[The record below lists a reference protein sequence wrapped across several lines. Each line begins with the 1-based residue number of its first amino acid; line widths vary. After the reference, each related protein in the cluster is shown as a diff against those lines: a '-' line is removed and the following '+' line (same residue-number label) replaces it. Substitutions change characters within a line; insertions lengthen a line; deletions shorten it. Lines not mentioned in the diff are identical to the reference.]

1 MNRKQFTFY
10 NSYFRAICLVRNKAV
25 RADIYDSICRYALWG
40 QEPEWEKLHDS
51 AIMALELIIPGLE
64 ASRRKSE
71 IMLKCAPDTDEDCI
85 ASGGS
90 SPETLHKGKGE
101 DEVKDKVKGKD
112 KLKTKTEDKGKCGGV
127 PLAIKEQDFEIFWE
141 AYPKK
146 AGRQRAKQAFL
157 GVQVS
162 LRKLLD
168 ALEDQKKSPQWKR
181 NGGRFIPHAA
191 TWLSECRWEDELGG
205 EIISGPVGVVP
216 SGHLGEAERAAIAR
230 VMAEGG

>member
-10 NSYFRAICLVRNKAV
+10 NSYFRAICLVRNKSV
-25 RADIYDSICRYALWG
+25 RADIYDSICRYALCG
-40 QEPEWEKLHDS
+40 QEPEWEKLSDS
-51 AIMALELIIPGLE
+51 AIMALELIIPNLDS
-64 ASRRKSE
+64 SRRKSE
-71 IMLKCAPDTDEDCI
+71 NVTKCAQTADTRCS
-85 ASGGS
+85 ATGGH
-90 SPETLHKGKGE
+90 SPKTLHKGEKENEIEIEKEVETESEIEGE
-101 DEVKDKVKGKD
+101 GE
-112 KLKTKTEDKGKCGGV
+112 CGGV
-127 PLAIKEQDFEIFWE
+127 PLAIKEKDFEIFWE

-205 EIISGPVGVVP
+205 EIISGPVGVLP